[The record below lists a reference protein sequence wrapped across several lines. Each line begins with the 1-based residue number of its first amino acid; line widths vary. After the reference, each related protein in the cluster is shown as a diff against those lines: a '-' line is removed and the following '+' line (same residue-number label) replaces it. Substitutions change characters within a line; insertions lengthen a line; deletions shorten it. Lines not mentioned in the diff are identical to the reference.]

1 MFARLPAQALCP
13 RGQACWSKRG
23 PRALS
28 SCGPLAEALGHGLG
42 GHGSSTQTQPQA
54 QAALS
59 LITSSCCSLT
69 YLCPG
74 PRASEFFSLIMP
86 PQIRAVL
93 AWGAGGL
100 EHSLGSWAQQ
110 GDRRESSRS
119 GADLSA
125 LPRLKIGV
133 QASHSPSVSFSGPP
147 TSQGGWSPAHSFP
160 GPGAQSAGHTGHSQG
175 QVSTHITTTP
185 SFPLRALPGTQTRL
199 QSLFFLLPDG
209 VSSSQPCWYR
219 STSASFQFTF
229 NENCSSYRCIFDGFV
244 G

>member
-28 SCGPLAEALGHGLG
+28 SCRPLAEALGHGLG
-42 GHGSSTQTQPQA
+42 G
-54 QAALS
+54 
-59 LITSSCCSLT
+59 
-69 YLCPG
+69 
-74 PRASEFFSLIMP
+74 
-86 PQIRAVL
+86 
-93 AWGAGGL
+93 AG
-100 EHSLGSWAQQ
+100 Q
-110 GDRRESSRS
+110 
-119 GADLSA
+119 
-125 LPRLKIGV
+125 LPRLKSGV